1 MILNAVAPGLMKTPV
16 LAPETHEF
24 LAELHPFGRMREIQ
38 DIVDAIL
45 FLENAAII
53 TGQDSA
59 SLTMVRVP
67 GHCQNGETA

>member
-1 MILNAVAPGLMKTPV
+1 
-16 LAPETHEF
+16 
-24 LAELHPFGRMREIQ
+24 MREIQ